1 VTTDGPGD
9 AGRVGAETAGATG
22 GPGSAGGTGL
32 VGGAEAAGGA
42 DLPGGPGL
50 PGRAGGARTVSLGD
64 LLPPPGGEL
73 CVHAAGRDHS
83 RTEVRARVDE
93 VARALGDAGVVAGA
107 PVGVLLP
114 SGADAVAALFAV
126 WRAGGVHVPLNPRFT
141 DTELTR
147 VLGQVGAAAVV
158 TTPTLASRVADRS
171 TVVLDGATV
180 RAVPRGHGFRPAESE
195 AIGRAYGTHDLDP
208 PGTAP
213 VASAD
218 RPGRRDPG
226 DPGEPGDAGGGR
238 GAVRHGT
245 GVALVSFTSG
255 TTGPPTPVPLLH
267 AQVLEGLDQVL
278 GTLRSRPG
286 GGPPMPNLVPVSLSL
301 WAGIYQVLF
310 AFRAG
315 APVVLMDGFD
325 TAAFAGLVR
334 RFAIRSTVL
343 PPAAMV
349 MLADDERIDE
359 LAPLRYVRSISSPLS
374 PLQARRFR
382 DRFGVRVLNGYGQT
396 ELGGEVVGWSA
407 ADSEVFGD
415 AKLGSVGRP
424 HAGVE
429 VDVVAGS
436 GELLVRIPGRTDGW
450 HRTGDVARID
460 EDGFV
465 WIEGRVSDMVNRGG
479 LKVHPVE
486 VEEVLR
492 LSPAVADAAVVG
504 VPDDRLGEVPV
515 AFVVP
520 AVRAGGPAPA
530 GGTGPAAQVDDAE
543 LEALCRRHLAPYKVP
558 VRFRAVDALPRNE
571 AGKLLRRELG

>member
-9 AGRVGAETAGATG
+9 VRGAGADRG
-22 GPGSAGGTGL
+22 
-32 VGGAEAAGGA
+32 
-42 DLPGGPGL
+42 
-50 PGRAGGARTVSLGD
+50 VSLGD

-83 RTEVRARVDE
+83 RTEVRERVDE
-93 VARALGDAGVVAGA
+93 VARALGDAGVEAGA

-141 DTELTR
+141 DTELAR

-158 TTPTLASRVADRS
+158 TTPALESRVADRP

-180 RAVPRGHGFRPAESE
+180 TAVPRGHGFRPGEPE
-195 AIGRAYGTHDLDP
+195 AIGRTYGTHDLDLP
-208 PGTAP
+208 ETEPI
-213 VASAD
+213 ASA
-218 RPGRRDPG
+218 
-226 DPGEPGDAGGGR
+226 GR
-238 GAVRHGT
+238 GAVRHAP
-245 GVALVSFTSG
+245 GVAIVSFTSG

-325 TAAFAGLVR
+325 TVAFARLVR

-349 MLADDERIDE
+349 MLADDERVDD

-374 PLQARRFR
+374 PMQARRFR
-382 DRFGVRVLNGYGQT
+382 DRFGIRVLNGYGQT

-407 ADSEVFGD
+407 ADSKVFGD

-429 VDVVAGS
+429 VDVDAGS

-479 LKVHPVE
+479 LKVHPGE

-520 AVRAGGPAPA
+520 AGGSGQAA
-530 GGTGPAAQVDDAE
+530 VTGPAAEVDHAE

-558 VRFRAVDALPRNE
+558 VRFQVVDALPRNE